1 METSTLAA
9 LASIL
14 VAKLFEKTG
23 EAVSEQLSVQTNNLL
38 EQIKIKSP
46 NTSNAIESANQQ
58 TLDIVQVVNEVELIA
73 KDDKEFANQ
82 LNKIRHLAGE
92 ELLAVDMKEREDA
105 IVLSSKPTPPMEKL
119 ADKVG
124 VYNEGGTVSIE
135 TFNF

>member
-92 ELLAVDMKEREDA
+92 ELLAVDMKRRCNC
-105 IVLSSKPTPPMEKL
+105 VKL
-119 ADKVG
+119 KTHSTYG
-124 VYNEGGTVSIE
+124 KTC
-135 TFNF
+135 